1 MAKTIARDFDDVG
14 VKRLMV
20 AIIECAI
27 RDFKARNKK
36 RHRCD
41 GRPTKDKVLISFFKP
56 GGDMDCLLKVCDF
69 QIDGDRIRRALG
81 IA

>member
-1 MAKTIARDFDDVG
+1 MEKTIARDFDDVG

-20 AIIECAI
+20 GIIECAI
-27 RDFKARNKK
+27 RDFKDRNKK
-36 RHRCD
+36 RQRCD
-41 GRPTKDKVLISFFKP
+41 GRPKQDNVMMGFFKP